1 MFQLVIRIKVIIEL
15 ELKDRELTAVFHNDA
30 LFVARTL
37 AAPFPSSSSTNP
49 STTTHHS
56 TLYIETST
64 MKTTASILL
73 ATAATAAA
81 FTPTSNPSTTS
92 TQLNSA
98 QSDLEA
104 LAVDLNPSIKYYDP
118 LRLTTWNFWEQGD
131 EATIGFLRHA
141 EIK

>member
-1 MFQLVIRIKVIIEL
+1 
-15 ELKDRELTAVFHNDA
+15 
-30 LFVARTL
+30 
-37 AAPFPSSSSTNP
+37 
-49 STTTHHS
+49 
-56 TLYIETST
+56 
-64 MKTTASILL
+64 MKTTATILL

-81 FTPTSNPSTTS
+81 FTATSTPSTS
-92 TQLNSA
+92 TQLQSA

-104 LAVDLNPSIKYYDP
+104 LATNLNPKINYYDP

>member
-1 MFQLVIRIKVIIEL
+1 
-15 ELKDRELTAVFHNDA
+15 
-30 LFVARTL
+30 
-37 AAPFPSSSSTNP
+37 
-49 STTTHHS
+49 
-56 TLYIETST
+56 

>member
-1 MFQLVIRIKVIIEL
+1 
-15 ELKDRELTAVFHNDA
+15 
-30 LFVARTL
+30 
-37 AAPFPSSSSTNP
+37 
-49 STTTHHS
+49 
-56 TLYIETST
+56 

-73 ATAATAAA
+73 ATVATAAA
-81 FTPTSNPSTTS
+81 FTSPSTQSAS
-92 TQLNSA
+92 TQLQSA